1 MRKAKSR
8 AVCAS
13 ISFFELMHASMLN
26 GNFALAANI
35 NGDGLDDTLL
45 AVDALVAVDAFVA
58 VDDLFADISSAA
70 GLSAPSDIN
79 VGYINFT
86 GFAKGA
92 LLSETTGKSMACD
105 NPYDLSE
112 E

>member
-1 MRKAKSR
+1 
-8 AVCAS
+8 
-13 ISFFELMHASMLN
+13 MLN

-35 NGDGLDDTLL
+35 KGDGLDDTL
-45 AVDALVAVDAFVA
+45 VDALLAV
-58 VDDLFADISSAA
+58 IPPAA

-79 VGYINFT
+79 VGYMNFT
-86 GFAKGA
+86 GLAKGA

-105 NPYDLSE
+105 NPNDLFE

>member
-1 MRKAKSR
+1 MRKARSR

-45 AVDALVAVDAFVA
+45 AADDLFAVDA
-58 VDDLFADISSAA
+58 LFADISSAA

-86 GFAKGA
+86 GLAKGA

>member
-1 MRKAKSR
+1 MRKARSK

-35 NGDGLDDTLL
+35 NGDGLD
-45 AVDALVAVDAFVA
+45 
-58 VDDLFADISSAA
+58 
-70 GLSAPSDIN
+70 APSDIN

-86 GFAKGA
+86 GLAKGA

-105 NPYDLSE
+105 IPYDLSE

>member
-1 MRKAKSR
+1 
-8 AVCAS
+8 
-13 ISFFELMHASMLN
+13 MHASMLN

-35 NGDGLDDTLL
+35 NGDGLD
-45 AVDALVAVDAFVA
+45 
-58 VDDLFADISSAA
+58 
-70 GLSAPSDIN
+70 APADIN

-86 GFAKGA
+86 GLAKGA

-105 NPYDLSE
+105 NPYDLPE